1 MVAHYIC
8 TVSSRFDNSRFT
20 CRKAGV
26 VVKHIYLRELRIEL
40 TAKGFDY
47 CFDTAYDVERSLLNN
62 LHAKPACRRAGDST
76 EY

>member
-1 MVAHYIC
+1 MDVQELIPSIKFLTNMVAHYTRII
-8 TVSSRFDNSRFT
+8 SSRFDNSRFT

-47 CFDTAYDVERSLLNN
+47 CLPSEIALQ
-62 LHAKPACRRAGDST
+62 
-76 EY
+76 

>member
-1 MVAHYIC
+1 MVAHYTRII
-8 TVSSRFDNSRFT
+8 SSRFDNSRFT

-47 CFDTAYDVERSLLNN
+47 CFNTAYNGERSLLNN
-62 LHAKPACRRAGDST
+62 PLRRDSL